1 MEITEKNLE
10 EAIQALRQCAAEH
23 ESEHV
28 CTGAVVTKDICR
40 DVAAHLENNMRQV
53 KKLERIFFKLKKEE
67 ILEQLI
73 ENCSKLSAFAAMQ
86 LRIFNGK
93 TPTGFTVSN
102 NAIWLEKQAADV
114 SFILDLFLVS
124 LHPNYSETFKRIQVL
139 RNEQLETVMH
149 VLNMNTNME

>member
-23 ESEHV
+23 ESEYV

-40 DVAAHLENNMRQV
+40 DVAAYLENNMRQV
-53 KKLERIFFKLKKEE
+53 KKLERIFFKLQKEE

-73 ENCSKLSAFAAMQ
+73 ENCSKLSACAAMQ
-86 LRIFNGK
+86 LRNFNGK
-93 TPTGFTVSN
+93 TTTGSTTSSN
-102 NAIWLEKQAADV
+102 GIRLEKQAAEVLFD
-114 SFILDLFLVS
+114 LDLFITS
-124 LHPNYSETFKRIQVL
+124 LYPNYPETFKRIQKL
-139 RNEQLETVMH
+139 RNERLDYFMH

>member
-10 EAIQALRQCAAEH
+10 EAIQALRQCTAAH

-28 CTGAVVTKDICR
+28 CTGAVATKDICR
-40 DVAAHLENNMRQV
+40 DVAAYLENNMRQV

-124 LHPNYSETFKRIQVL
+124 LHPNYSETFKRIQAL